1 MGRTS
6 TKENKNSYQLAR
18 EELGLTREKASE
30 LLETIAPERIEKIEN
45 ERTVPRPDEVLTM
58 AEKYKRPSLCN
69 CYCSQQCPIGQR
81 YVPFVTR
88 RELPAI
94 ILEML
99 ASLNAM
105 NSKKERLIEIAADG
119 KISNDEIDDF
129 IHIRQELERIS
140 LTVETLQLW
149 TERMLANGQID
160 AETYKR
166 TEPMKVVSVK
176 FKENG
181 RAYYFDPGEFKIKE
195 GDFVVVTTAR
205 GTECGEVVRAA
216 HEVPGFSREVKPVI
230 RVADAVDVRRMRQNR
245 ADVQQAYHICEQR
258 IAAHNLKMKLVDA
271 EYTLDRSKLVFYFTA
286 DNRVDFRELVK
297 DLASQFHT
305 RIELRQIGVR
315 DESKMLGGLGL
326 CGQPFCCSRFLKN
339 FQPVSIKMAKE
350 QGLSLNP
357 AKISGSCGRLMC
369 CLAYEQKSY
378 EYLNSITPQV
388 GSIVRTPDGEGTV
401 IEVNVVAGTLK
412 VRSNVEILAPRIY
425 KRDECVYVRGGK
437 RTPLPADKEDK

>member
-105 NSKKERLIEIAADG
+105 NSKKER
-119 KISNDEIDDF
+119 
-129 IHIRQELERIS
+129 QELERIS

-166 TEPMKVVSVK
+166 
-176 FKENG
+176 
-181 RAYYFDPGEFKIKE
+181 
-195 GDFVVVTTAR
+195 
-205 GTECGEVVRAA
+205 
-216 HEVPGFSREVKPVI
+216 
-230 RVADAVDVRRMRQNR
+230 
-245 ADVQQAYHICEQR
+245 
-258 IAAHNLKMKLVDA
+258 KL
-271 EYTLDRSKLVFYFTA
+271 E
-286 DNRVDFRELVK
+286 E
-297 DLASQFHT
+297 
-305 RIELRQIGVR
+305 
-315 DESKMLGGLGL
+315 
-326 CGQPFCCSRFLKN
+326 
-339 FQPVSIKMAKE
+339 
-350 QGLSLNP
+350 
-357 AKISGSCGRLMC
+357 
-369 CLAYEQKSY
+369 
-378 EYLNSITPQV
+378 
-388 GSIVRTPDGEGTV
+388 
-401 IEVNVVAGTLK
+401 
-412 VRSNVEILAPRIY
+412 
-425 KRDECVYVRGGK
+425 
-437 RTPLPADKEDK
+437 